1 MDYRIALE
9 GHEDVANGTSAF
21 HFTKPEGLAFKA
33 GQYLDLTL
41 IDPPETDAEG
51 PKRSFS
57 ITSAPHEPR
66 LTFTMRMRDTA
77 FKRVLK
83 SMAAG
88 TEVKAAGPLGSF
100 TLHNDATRPAAFLA
114 GGIGVTPFVS
124 IIRDAAERK
133 LPHKIYLFY
142 SNRRPEDSAYL
153 AELKS
158 GAERNPNYVFYGT
171 MTEMEESE
179 MPWDGPTGFLTKDAL
194 AATLPSLTG
203 PIYYVA
209 GPPGMVAA
217 MRTLLEGAGVNGD
230 DIRTEEFSG
239 Y

>member
-1 MDYRIALE
+1 MDYRITLE
-9 GHEDVANGTSAF
+9 GREDVANGTTAF
-21 HFTKPEGLAFKA
+21 RFSKPDGFAHKA

-41 IDPPETDAEG
+41 IDPPEMDAEG

-57 ITSAPHEPR
+57 ITSAPHEPH

-83 SMAAG
+83 SMPVG
-88 TEVKAAGPLGSF
+88 GEVKAAGPLGSF
-100 TLHNDATRPAAFLA
+100 TLHNDAARPAVFLA

-133 LPHKIYLFY
+133 LPHKIFLFY

-153 AELKS
+153 EELKS
-158 GAERNPNYVFYGT
+158 GAARNPNYAFFGT

-194 AATLPSLTG
+194 TSTLPSLTG
-203 PIYYVA
+203 PIYYAA